1 MINIYIAIFSFS
13 LVHADPCVACKNP
26 ECICDFLPSEQ
37 KNPESICDF
46 LPSETCGACKNPECI
61 CDAYE
66 LMLQNREKYAEAIK
80 LLGMAI
86 KLIKSA
92 KSHDKKLVKKLKSF
106 YKRSCADLKRPLPEF
121 IQYTGGD

>member
-13 LVHADPCVACKNP
+13 LVHADRCVAC
-26 ECICDFLPSEQ
+26 

-46 LPSETCGACKNPECI
+46 SSSESKNPESI

-92 KSHDKKLVKKLKSF
+92 KSHDKKLIKKLQSF
-106 YKRSCADLKRPLPEF
+106 YKQSCADLKKPLPEF